1 MMDNQRLILF
11 VALALVVIL
20 MWDAWNQK
28 FSPTAPTV
36 ATSQTGPAASTGSVP
51 APATAAKDTPP
62 VVATVADAP
71 APDKPQAGS
80 QTGLATQQRI
90 RVITDVLDVDIDTA
104 GGDLR
109 RAFLRQFPT
118 SPDKANEPYPLMND
132 SLPQLFVAQTG
143 LLSNK
148 VAPDHH
154 ALYAAEKTEYTLA
167 DGEKEL
173 KVPLTWVSP
182 EGITVT
188 KVYTFRRNDYLINV
202 DHVVKNDS
210 AEEWRGRLYR
220 QFQRT
225 EYDEAGKSR
234 MLYTFT
240 GGAVSTPEKPYEKIE
255 LQDMAEWKPAHS
267 YSTGGWVA
275 MLQHYFVTAWIP
287 GPKEVNHLF
296 TRVLGDGRY
305 ILGMTGDET
314 AVAPGATQN
323 FLTGLYVG
331 PKDQQRLQAV
341 EPNLIL
347 TVDYGVLT
355 VIADPLFWSL
365 KQIYNV
371 VGNWGWAIVAVTFFL
386 KLLFYPLSAASY
398 RSMANMK
405 KLTPKFQ
412 SIRER
417 YADDRQRMSQAM
429 MELYK
434 TEKVNPFSGCWP
446 MLVQIPVFLAL
457 YWTLLESVEL
467 RQADWILW
475 ITDLS
480 AKDPYYV
487 LPLLMGATMFIQQKL
502 SANPGLDPMQQ
513 KIMQWMPVIFTA
525 FFMLFPAG
533 LVLYWVVNNTLSI
546 AQQAYI
552 TRKIEAAAKA

>member
-51 APATAAKDTPP
+51 APATAAKDTPS
-62 VVATVADAP
+62 AATTVADAP
-71 APDKPQAGS
+71 APEKAQAGS

-109 RAFLRQFPT
+109 RAFLRKFPT
-118 SPDKANEPYPLMND
+118 SADKATEPYPLMND
-132 SLPQLFVAQTG
+132 SLPQLFIAQTG

-148 VAPDHH
+148 SAPDHH
-154 ALYAAEKTEYTLA
+154 AVYTAEKTEYTLA
-167 DGEKEL
+167 DGAAEL

-188 KVYTFRRNDYLINV
+188 KVYTFHRNDYLINV

-210 AEEWRGRLYR
+210 PEEWRGRLYR

-225 EYDEAGKSR
+225 EYDEPGKSR

-255 LQDMAEWKPAHS
+255 FKKMAEWKPAQS

-275 MLQHYFVTAWIP
+275 MLQHYFVSAWVP

-314 AVAPGATQN
+314 AVASGASQS

-331 PKDQQRLQAV
+331 PKDRQRMEKV

-365 KQIYNV
+365 KQIHNV
-371 VGNWGWAIVAVTFFL
+371 VGNWGWAIVAVTFLL

-480 AKDPYYV
+480 AKDPFYV